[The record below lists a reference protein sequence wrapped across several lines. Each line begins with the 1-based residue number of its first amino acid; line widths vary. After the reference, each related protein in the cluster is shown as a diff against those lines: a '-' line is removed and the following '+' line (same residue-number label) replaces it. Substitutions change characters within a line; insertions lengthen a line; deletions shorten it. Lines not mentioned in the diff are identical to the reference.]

1 MIVPSIFHDDYFD
14 EMFNA
19 FRGKE
24 GIKPMMRTDVKEIGN
39 DYLLEIEMPGY
50 DKDEIH
56 AELEKGYLTISG
68 VHTEKID
75 EEEKCGQYIR
85 RERYYGKCSRSFYI
99 GENLTQ
105 EDVKAKYENGI
116 LSIAFPKDKKPEV
129 EEKRRISIE

>member
-14 EMFNA
+14 KMFNA